1 MNRSLG
7 SHPFKLGLGFSALVS
22 ACVGAPNPLAPQL
35 SGSVGL
41 PHDGVQTD
49 AVELPRSGLG
59 FTRYRPNG
67 RAYWAQPALIEAV
80 KEVAR
85 EGAARFGSEAPLVLG
100 DFSGRHGGKIPRHNS
115 HRTGRDVDLL
125 WHLRTLDGRPV
136 KSPGFLQVGPDGLA
150 YDPATRRIYQLDVER
165 QWFTVKAFLQSP
177 HVDVQWMFC
186 SRWVE
191 ALLIEYARA
200 RGEPDELVWR
210 AQNVMLQPADSL
222 PHDDHIHLRVA
233 CSPTETLSGC
243 AGGGPYWEWLPELP
257 QLHAM
262 SEHDLLEI
270 GQQDPLIVDR
280 EDGIAPQDVANHSH
294 EDETSG

>member
-1 MNRSLG
+1 MNRRTRLPPVKPLLG
-7 SHPFKLGLGFSALVS
+7 VAAAL
-22 ACVGAPNPLAPQL
+22 AGCVGAPNPLAPHL
-35 SGSVGL
+35 AGSVGL
-41 PHDGVQTD
+41 PHDGVQTG
-49 AVELPRSGLG
+49 AVELPRSGVG

-67 RAYWAQPALIEAV
+67 RAYWAQPALIDAV
-80 KEVAR
+80 EQVAR
-85 EGAARFGSEAPLVLG
+85 EGAARFGSDPPLVLG
-100 DFSGRHGGKIPRHNS
+100 DFSGRYGGKIPRHNS

-125 WHLRTLDGRPV
+125 WHLVTLEGRPV
-136 KSPGFLQVGPDGLA
+136 RAPGFLRVGPDGLA
-150 YDPATRRIYQLDVER
+150 HDPATQRIYLLDVER

-177 HVDVQWMFC
+177 HIDVQWMFC

-200 RGEPDELVWR
+200 RGEPDDLVWR

-233 CSPTETLSGC
+233 CSPAETLNGC

-257 QLHAM
+257 QLYAM

-270 GQQDPLIVDR
+270 GRQDPLIVDP
-280 EDGIAPQDVANHSH
+280 EDAITPQDVANHSI
-294 EDETSG
+294 DEEPSG